1 MGNGGRLFARTHRG
15 VPSPSE
21 LEPTVTTSLE
31 CRVPGAQPSWR
42 VKPST
47 RDGPGAASPKST
59 RWIVRP
65 PPSPRPKSKLSGLT
79 SLCTYLY
86 KESNKT
92 HVPSGQSNRHDDEDK
107 NKNGNVRIEF
117 GAWEQSGREQIFNEE
132 HALTKCCLLE

>member
-1 MGNGGRLFARTHRG
+1 MRTHRG

-86 KESNKT
+86 KELNKT
-92 HVPSGQSNRHDDEDK
+92 RRQQVSPIARK
-107 NKNGNVRIEF
+107 IKCKTKIETYQ
-117 GAWEQSGREQIFNEE
+117 ASCTACIRSS
-132 HALTKCCLLE
+132 A

>member
-1 MGNGGRLFARTHRG
+1 MGGRLFARTHRG

-86 KESNKT
+86 KELNKT
-92 HVPSGQSNRHDDEDK
+92 RRQVSPIAMMTK
-107 NKNGNVRIEF
+107 IKTKIETYP
-117 GAWEQSGREQIFNEE
+117 ASCTACIRSS
-132 HALTKCCLLE
+132 A